1 MLYPMSTASSPALR
15 VSGRSAAERILE
27 RVQTS
32 GRGHLATADGGY
44 DSVPSKRQVA
54 AMLVAL
60 ADLTLDQHLLGPD
73 IRDLGAHRN
82 EGRDDLFKQAE
93 GIGRF
98 FFAVADQLRDEAA
111 AEERARGHR

>member
-1 MLYPMSTASSPALR
+1 MLYLMSDATSPAFR

-27 RVQTS
+27 RVHSS
-32 GRGHLATADGGY
+32 GRGHLATIDGGY
-44 DSVPSKRQVA
+44 DPTPTKRQVA

-73 IRDLGAHRN
+73 IRELGGVRN
-82 EGRDDLFKQAE
+82 EDRDDRFKQAE

-98 FFAVADQLRDEAA
+98 FFAVADQLREQAA
-111 AEERARGHR
+111 ADERKLGGR

>member
-1 MLYPMSTASSPALR
+1 MLYLMSDATSPALK

-27 RVQTS
+27 RVHSS
-32 GRGHLATADGGY
+32 GRGHLATVDGGY
-44 DSVPSKRQVA
+44 DPIPTKRQVA

-73 IRDLGAHRN
+73 IRELGAQRN
-82 EGRDDLFKQAE
+82 EDRDDRFKQAE

-98 FFAVADQLRDEAA
+98 FFAVADQLRDQATI
-111 AEERARGHR
+111 EERALGHR